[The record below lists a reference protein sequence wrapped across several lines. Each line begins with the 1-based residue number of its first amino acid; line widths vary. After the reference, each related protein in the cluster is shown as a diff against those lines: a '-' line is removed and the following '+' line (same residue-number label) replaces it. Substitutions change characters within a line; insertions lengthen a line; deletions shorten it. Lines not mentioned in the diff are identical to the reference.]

1 MDKDMPADWAL
12 ERAME
17 LANANGANWTGARC
31 HDHGDRTLYTLAR
44 HIEAHEQPPV
54 DPDLETARE
63 ICARVFDSVSFFG
76 LAKMARDGRADT
88 AEEVEFALAK
98 LKEARGA

>member
-1 MDKDMPADWAL
+1 MQ
-12 ERAME
+12 
-17 LANANGANWTGARC
+17 
-31 HDHGDRTLYTLAR
+31 LAR
-44 HIEAHEQPPV
+44 HIEAHEQPSV
-54 DPDLETARE
+54 DPDLVTSRE

>member
-31 HDHGDRTLYTLAR
+31 HDHDGQTLYTLAR
-44 HIEAHEQPPV
+44 YIEAHEQLPV
-54 DPDLETARE
+54 DPDLVTARE

>member
-44 HIEAHEQPPV
+44 YIEAHEQLPV